1 MGNRY
6 SDIKRGAK
14 LKTALD
20 NYVNYLNTLGTR
32 PSRVGQLGPRNLD
45 KILFV
50 QPFTAQVAASEFCSA
65 KNTTEGFTQLGS
77 YINGSALAATTDNL
91 GANSLVSL
99 PKFRASR
106 VVLFL
111 NATRSVNVARSE
123 VTNLE
128 YLNYAGTRYS
138 CAFGATADTDDEME
152 AFLDVKAAVLAG
164 LSGANA
170 VCRVSLSREY
180 VGVA

>member
-6 SDIKRGAK
+6 SDIKRGAE
-14 LKTALD
+14 LNTALQ
-20 NYVNYLNTLGTR
+20 NYISHLQNLGTA
-32 PSRVGQLGPRNLD
+32 PSGIGTQGPRNLD
-45 KILFV
+45 KLLFV
-50 QPFTAQVAASEFCSA
+50 APYTAEVGATSKLAVQ
-65 KNTTEGFTQLGS
+65 NTTDGYNQLQT
-77 YINGSALAATTDNL
+77 YINGSTFADTTDNL
-91 GANSLVSL
+91 GTDTLVQL

-111 NATRSVNVARSE
+111 NSTRSVTVERSD

-128 YLNYAGTRYS
+128 YLKYAGTRYS

-152 AFLDVKAAVLAG
+152 AFLDIKSATIAA

-180 VGVA
+180 VGVE